1 MFFIFPRTCPGLI
14 YYWGF
19 WFRYELNSNLLFS
32 LKRQCFPGKDSFL
45 MTQLKRSL
53 LFDLFFCDD
62 VWSQVKKKALFVKEY
77 FPSLETIQVK

>member
-14 YYWGF
+14 YHWGF

-45 MTQLKRSL
+45 TTQLKRSL
-53 LFDLFFCDD
+53 LFDLLFCDD
-62 VWSQVKKKALFVKEY
+62 VWSQVKKKKALFVKEY
-77 FPSLETIQVK
+77 FPHSKQSK